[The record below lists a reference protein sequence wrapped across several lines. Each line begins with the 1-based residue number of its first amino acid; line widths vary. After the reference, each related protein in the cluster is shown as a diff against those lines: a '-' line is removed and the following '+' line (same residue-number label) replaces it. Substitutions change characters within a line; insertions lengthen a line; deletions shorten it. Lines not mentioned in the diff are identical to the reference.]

1 MAAPPSSMRPPPP
14 TDDTGLPPSSSTSS
28 TATAPPRGGG
38 TTHPPT
44 DPLSSPAIQLY
55 KNTTDQ
61 GISERGSQNAL
72 KTHGSAMTDRR
83 QKREGSFGSFDS
95 LARGC
100 ESFYRAG
107 PASAFPQLSHVPG
120 IRQTPVN
127 TKQEIHVACAEN
139 TNAHVHKS
147 TTTMIK

>member
-61 GISERGSQNAL
+61 GIRERESSQNAQ
-72 KTHGSAMTDRR
+72 KTHGSAMTDQR
-83 QKREGSFGSFDS
+83 QKTEGSFGSFDS

-107 PASAFPQLSHVPG
+107 PGFPPTLTCARDQANTCEH
-120 IRQTPVN
+120 QTRN
-127 TKQEIHVACAEN
+127 TCCMRRKYKRTCA
-139 TNAHVHKS
+139 
-147 TTTMIK
+147 